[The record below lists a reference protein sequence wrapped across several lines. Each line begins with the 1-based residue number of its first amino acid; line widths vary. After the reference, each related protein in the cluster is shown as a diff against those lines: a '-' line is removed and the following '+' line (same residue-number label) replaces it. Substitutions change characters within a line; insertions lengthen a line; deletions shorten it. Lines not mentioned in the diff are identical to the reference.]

1 MNLDDLS
8 SDLVTVGG
16 RLIRRL
22 GRETRTG
29 ESASVWRALS
39 VIEQYE
45 SVTIGGL
52 AKAYGS
58 SQPAATKLASRLEE
72 AGLVERRHDADDAR
86 VSRLTLAGAGRARLS
101 AERAIAA
108 DYLKPMMAD
117 LTAADHRA
125 IARTVEILSAF
136 IDGQP
141 GMPDLPAALT
151 PG

>member
-1 MNLDDLS
+1 MNLDDLG

-22 GRETRTG
+22 SRETRTG

-39 VIEQYE
+39 VIEQYG

-52 AKAYGS
+52 AQAYGS
-58 SQPAATKLASRLEE
+58 SQPAATKLASKLEAE
-72 AGLVERRHDADDAR
+72 GLVERRHDADDAR
-86 VSRLTLAGAGRARLS
+86 ISRLSLTAAGGERLAV
-101 AERAIAA
+101 ERAIAA
-108 DYLKPMMAD
+108 DYLKPMMAG
-117 LTAADHRA
+117 LSADDQRA

-151 PG
+151 PA